1 MIKELD
7 VVRLTK
13 DLPEKHLLRGME
25 GTVHQVYDAA
35 SPVYLIEFSDAA
47 GVTLAILTLPA
58 DAVELIWSA
67 PAVSGTAAPAVS

>member
-13 DLPEKHLLRGME
+13 DLPEKHLRQGME
-25 GTVHQVYDAA
+25 GTVHQVYDAD
-35 SPVYLIEFSDAA
+35 SPVYLIEFSDDA

-67 PAVSGTAAPAVS
+67 PTVSGAATPVVS